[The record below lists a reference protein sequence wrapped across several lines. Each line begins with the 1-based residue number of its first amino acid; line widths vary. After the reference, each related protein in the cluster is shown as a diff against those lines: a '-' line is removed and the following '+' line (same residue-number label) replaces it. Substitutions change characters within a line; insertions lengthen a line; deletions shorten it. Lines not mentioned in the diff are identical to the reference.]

1 MFPGLD
7 NNKISSYNGVFV
19 YYGTPVMHI
28 VLMKLPRYRTALKAF
43 VDTCMI
49 LVYKKLNA
57 IETLF
62 TRTFIFNLPKKFQL
76 LFFTEI
82 RNVLFDE
89 LLTLIKFNF

>member
-19 YYGTPVMHI
+19 CYGTLVMHCADET
-28 VLMKLPRYRTALKAF
+28 LRYRTALKAF

-49 LVYKKLNA
+49 LVYKELNA

-62 TRTFIFNLPKKFQL
+62 TRTFIFNLSKKFQL

-82 RNVLFDE
+82 MNVLFDE